1 MKNKFIRF
9 MQGRYGNDVLNSH
22 LLILAVILSLISI
35 FFKIPYFNFLPLLI
49 IILVYVRI
57 FSKKRYKRAAENRKY
72 LSMIAPIQLRFSR
85 LRHFRTHKYLKCPEC
100 KSEMRV
106 PRKKGSIV
114 VTCPKC
120 HARFDAKS

>member
-22 LLILAVILSLISI
+22 LLILAVILSLVSI

-72 LSMIAPIQLRFSR
+72 LSVIAPIQLRFR
-85 LRHFRTHKYLKCPEC
+85 RDR
-100 KSEMRV
+100 KS
-106 PRKKGSIV
+106 V
-114 VTCPKC
+114 V
-120 HARFDAKS
+120 